1 MSRKPAPVAAEFT
14 RTREFIARYC
24 VVPSEELDLITVWAM
39 GTWAF
44 SPRCQWP
51 ATYPYL
57 YINGPAGSGKTVL
70 GQDALGSVCRQ
81 HTSATGATG
90 STLFR
95 MLGFYDEETGDI
107 ENLAPT
113 LALDEIDTTFSG
125 QKDPDLQRAIDVG
138 YKRGATIPRSAGKTF
153 IAFPVFGP
161 KLFMGIDN
169 GHLPEP
175 VLQRC
180 LPVALTRQSQDD
192 LNAAGV
198 EPFYIFDVEDER
210 AEIQEQ
216 LAQWAQD
223 HSMVLRDYRP
233 AAPAGLT
240 ARQWEISRSLVQLAH
255 AIGNEEQIVR
265 SLLTTLARNPQ
276 RPDHKVELYG
286 AIRELLTSLGVDR
299 VTSVQI
305 LAKLTEKSV
314 QVPGQSGKGLAAVL
328 SADGVA
334 ATLVHLPVG
343 HPGKVHPAKKD
354 EKQRGYWR
362 HAFDGPFVRYLGED
376 PTES

>member
-1 MSRKPAPVAAEFT
+1 MATKKTVAPEFT
-14 RTREFIARYC
+14 RTRDFISRYA
-24 VVPSEELDLITVWAM
+24 VLPPEELDLITVWAM
-39 GTWAF
+39 GTWTF

-57 YINGPAGSGKTVL
+57 YISGAAGSGKTVL
-70 GQDALGSVCRQ
+70 GQDALGCVCRQ

-125 QKDPDLQRAIDVG
+125 SKDPDLQRAIDVG
-138 YKRGATIPRSAGKTF
+138 YKRGATIPRAAGKTF

-180 LPVALTRQSQDD
+180 IQISLAKQSQDN
-192 LNAAGV
+192 LAAAGI

-210 AEIQEQ
+210 AELQEQ
-216 LAQWAQD
+216 LSHWAVRE
-223 HSMVLRDYRP
+223 SLVLREYRP
-233 AAPAGLT
+233 VAPQGLT
-240 ARQWEISRSLVQLAH
+240 ARQWEISRSLIQLAH
-255 AIGNEEQIVR
+255 AIGNKKDVLK
-265 SLLTTLARNPQ
+265 SLLTVLSRNPEK
-276 RPDHKVELYG
+276 PDHKVELYS
-286 AIRELLTSLGVDR
+286 AIRELLDTLDTDR
-299 VTSVQI
+299 VTTVQI
-305 LAKLTEKSV
+305 LAKLTEKGV
-314 QVPGQSGKGLAAVL
+314 RVPGQSGKGLAAVL
-328 SADGVA
+328 SADGVP
-334 ATLVHLPVG
+334 ATLIHLPEG
-343 HPGKVHPAKKD
+343 HSGKTHPD
-354 EKQRGYWR
+354 RTYEKQRGYFR
-362 HAFDGPFVRYLGED
+362 HSFDGPIVRFLED
-376 PTES
+376 EN

>member
-1 MSRKPAPVAAEFT
+1 MARKQTPTAPIFT
-14 RTREFIARYC
+14 RVREFIARYC
-24 VVPSEELDLITVWAM
+24 VLPTEELDVVTVWAI

-44 SPRCQWP
+44 SARCQWP

-70 GQDALGSVCRQ
+70 GQDALGCVCRQ

-95 MLGFYDEETGDI
+95 MLGFYNEETGDI

-125 QKDPDLQRAIDVG
+125 QKDPDLQRAVDVG

-153 IAFPVFGP
+153 IAFPVYGP

-180 LPVALTRQSQDD
+180 IGISLTRQSQDD
-192 LNAAGV
+192 LAAAGI
-198 EPFYIFDVEDER
+198 EPFYIFDVEEER
-210 AEIQEQ
+210 AELQEQ
-216 LAQWAQD
+216 AANWAQAE
-223 HSMVLRDYRP
+223 SMVLRDYRP
-233 AAPAGLT
+233 QAPAGLS

-255 AIGNEEQIVR
+255 ALGNEGQIVK
-265 SLLTTLARNPQ
+265 SLLTVLSRNPQ

-286 AIRELLTSLGVDR
+286 AIRELFTELDLDR
-299 VTSVQI
+299 VTTNQI
-305 LAKLTEKSV
+305 LAKLTERGV
-314 QVPGQSGKGLAAVL
+314 RVPGQSGKGLAGVL
-328 SADGVA
+328 SADGVPNQ
-334 ATLVHLPVG
+334 LIHLPDG
-343 HPGKVHPAKKD
+343 HPGKVHPEKRH
-354 EKQRGYWR
+354 EKQRGYWQ
-362 HAFDGPFVRYLGED
+362 HDFDGPFVRYLED
-376 PTES
+376 DEA